1 LKSPR
6 TSRHLAGPAF
16 AALALL
22 CSASGPL
29 AAQVVLTPPAKQPS
43 SAPRTAAKQTPILR
57 AAHSGTPTAGAWA
70 LPDPDQLIE
79 RVFTRIV
86 NQDKP
91 NAIPVRDYSQR
102 LFGREET
109 LAALRQFAG
118 HSIDLRPTAFTAV
131 SGFDDLRR
139 ADYKPCIGV
148 GCEAPVNSLWLAV
161 TRIERGELPH
171 ELHVWYTTSFASEG
185 PTGAARQTYSFCER
199 WLRVNGTWKYDGF
212 VRVNAG

>member
-1 LKSPR
+1 MKSPR
-6 TSRHLAGPAF
+6 TARHLAGPTV
-16 AALALL
+16 AALALI
-22 CSASGPL
+22 CASAQPL
-29 AAQVVLTPPAKQPS
+29 AAQVVLTPPTKPA
-43 SAPRTAAKQTPILR
+43 ATRTAGKQTPILR
-57 AAHSGTPTAGAWA
+57 AAHSGAPTAGAWA

-86 NQDKP
+86 SQDKP

-118 HSIDLRPTAFTAV
+118 HSINLRPAAFTAV
-131 SGFDDLRR
+131 SGFEDLRR